1 MNDTLDRIEA
11 AMPLVLAGVAL
22 ATVMLLIALVIR
34 VVRKAGYS
42 PWWAIGVFVPGVNLV
57 LLVMFATVQWP
68 VESRLADAERRLT
81 LIPRLGGMTP
91 YVAPPMSPEGAES
104 LTSVRPPD
112 AAATA
117 AVPPGGGPVT
127 APPPEGVPVSTAPP
141 PGVTAPPPGVTAPP
155 PGVTAPPPGV
165 TVTPPGVTTG
175 APSRAP
181 HVPAR
186 SSGPASGAVPVH
198 RPATAASATLP
209 VVAPPTFTA
218 MPYPAGYG
226 PPPATGD
233 GGPVPRQEPAEAP
246 AASPSVVREQ
256 RDPDVR

>member
-104 LTSVRPPD
+104 LTSVLPPD

-141 PGVTAPPPGVTAPP
+141 PGVTAPPPGVT
-155 PGVTAPPPGV
+155 
-165 TVTPPGVTTG
+165 VTPPGVTTG
-175 APSRAP
+175 APSRVP

>member
-34 VVRKAGYS
+34 VIRKAGYS

-68 VESRLADAERRLT
+68 LESRLADAERRLT

-91 YVAPPMSPEGAES
+91 YVAAPTSTEEIEA
-104 LTSVRPPD
+104 LTPVRPAD
-112 AAATA
+112 AAATVA
-117 AVPPGGGPVT
+117 MPPGGGSVA
-127 APPPEGVPVSTAPP
+127 APPPEGVPVSAAPP
-141 PGVTAPPPGVTAPP
+141 PGVTAPPPGVSA
-155 PGVTAPPPGV
+155 
-165 TVTPPGVTTG
+165 G
-175 APSRAP
+175 ASSRAP
-181 HVPAR
+181 SAPDR
-186 SSGPASGAVPVH
+186 TSGPTTGAVPVH
-198 RPATAASATLP
+198 RPATATPATLP

-226 PPPATGD
+226 PPPTTRDCA
-233 GGPVPRQEPAEAP
+233 PAPRQEPVEAP
-246 AASPSVVREQ
+246 AASPAVVREQ
-256 RDPDVR
+256 RDPDAG

>member
-81 LIPRLGGMTP
+81 LVPRLGGMTP
-91 YVAPPMSPEGAES
+91 YVAAPTSSEGAGG
-104 LTSVRPPD
+104 LTPGRPPD
-112 AAATA
+112 AAATT

-127 APPPEGVPVSTAPP
+127 APPPEGVPVSAAPP
-141 PGVTAPPPGVTAPP
+141 PD
-155 PGVTAPPPGV
+155 
-165 TVTPPGVTTG
+165 VTT
-175 APSRAP
+175 ASPSRAP

-186 SSGPASGAVPVH
+186 SSGPTSGAVPVH
-198 RPATAASATLP
+198 RPATAAPATLP
-209 VVAPPTFTA
+209 AVAPPTFTA

-226 PPPATGD
+226 PPPVTGD
-233 GGPVPRQEPAEAP
+233 GAPAPPTEAP
-246 AASPSVVREQ
+246 AQSPSVVREQ

>member
-141 PGVTAPPPGVTAPP
+141 PGVT
-155 PGVTAPPPGV
+155 
-165 TVTPPGVTTG
+165 VTPPGVTTG
-175 APSRAP
+175 APPRAP

>member
-141 PGVTAPPPGVTAPP
+141 PGVTAPPPGVTVA
-155 PGVTAPPPGV
+155 
-165 TVTPPGVTTG
+165 PPGVTTG

>member
-91 YVAPPMSPEGAES
+91 YVAAPMSPEGAGA
-104 LTSVRPPD
+104 LTPVRPPD

-141 PGVTAPPPGVTAPP
+141 PGVTAQPPGVTA
-155 PGVTAPPPGV
+155 
-165 TVTPPGVTTG
+165 G

-198 RPATAASATLP
+198 RPATAASGALP

>member
-141 PGVTAPPPGVTAPP
+141 PGVTAPPPGVT
-155 PGVTAPPPGV
+155 
-165 TVTPPGVTTG
+165 TG